1 MEKYASKAGEDSFI
15 FQLVSEVVMDQRGH
29 AAQHFN
35 EQDEKHSRRILEMYS
50 WEIQFHKRF
59 MIREIFFQAMN
70 EKKLS
75 GEIFL
80 KFFREKSWFGK
91 NLKRKV
97 GGEEIQY
104 NWLSLIAPSIL
115 DYFNIMHY
123 FFIDSSESPN
133 LVLPIDSLI
142 LKIEGLLRDMCE
154 FSGLAT
160 FRQTTDKKG
169 RSIVREKDL
178 HALLYEDKIKE
189 LFDEDDLL
197 FFKYLLVEQAG
208 LNLRHRIAHSL
219 LYFQEYNLDIM
230 HLLIIAL
237 LRIGKYDFA
246 KKEDTN

>member
-1 MEKYASKAGEDSFI
+1 
-15 FQLVSEVVMDQRGH
+15 
-29 AAQHFN
+29 
-35 EQDEKHSRRILEMYS
+35 
-50 WEIQFHKRF
+50 
-59 MIREIFFQAMN
+59 
-70 EKKLS
+70 
-75 GEIFL
+75 
-80 KFFREKSWFGK
+80 
-91 NLKRKV
+91 
-97 GGEEIQY
+97 
-104 NWLSLIAPSIL
+104 
-115 DYFNIMHY
+115 MHY
-123 FFIDSSESPN
+123 FFLDPSKSPN

-178 HALLYEDKIKE
+178 HTLLYEDKIKE

-230 HLLIIAL
+230 HLLIMAL
-237 LRIGKYDFA
+237 LRIGKYDFT